1 MAGGN
6 LRHFSKVINM
16 RLTIEGPIGKGKTT
30 LINDL
35 RKVGYTV
42 NFIEVI
48 NPMNERSTEIW
59 QVNKFK
65 SPYPPTNKR

>member
-48 NPMNERSTEIW
+48 NPMNERSTENW